1 MLNACLTVRASEANS
16 HKDKGWEK
24 FTDATISWLNKN
36 RQGLVFMLWGSYA
49 QKKGAYID
57 KVNIVLIG
65 ANTGDFDTYCICTK
79 TPINAHYER
88 AVAQ

>member
-57 KVNIVLIG
+57 KVNIVL
-65 ANTGDFDTYCICTK
+65 
-79 TPINAHYER
+79 AHRTRISEILPWDR
-88 AVAQ
+88 KS